1 MKRFIYY
8 LFPLLALTFTACGG
22 SENDDL
28 EEPSKPSTPSEP
40 AKPKLTELS
49 FTTTVQTRAL
59 PEVLT
64 ELKSGAQM
72 SIFVTFSNN
81 TAITTMSKAI
91 CGSDGIFKASPSIE
105 LTAGVIAS
113 FNAVYPYNSNNT
125 SASAIPVSVANQT
138 DYLYSNGTATA
149 SKSNPTASITMHH
162 AMSVFAFNI
171 DKKGYTGAGK
181 LQEVKLS
188 GDGMFTEGKLD
199 INTGSIAG
207 TTKGEYAKS
216 FNETLQAGGFTT
228 NIPAMFV
235 IPSTSNGSNY
245 QITIKVD
252 GKEYTATLPKQ
263 SVSGGTKYL
272 FRMALTERELVV
284 FPEMTDVV
292 SLNANTDDM
301 PERELSTLQ
310 VTHTNKKMATPVVG
324 GSDGMFG
331 KIYWGD
337 GQSEDYKSKASH
349 TYAEQGTHTIAIES
363 WGAQDVTIE
372 SLSGVTEID
381 LSKF

>member
-1 MKRFIYY
+1 M
-8 LFPLLALTFTACGG
+8 
-22 SENDDL
+22 
-28 EEPSKPSTPSEP
+28 
-40 AKPKLTELS
+40 
-49 FTTTVQTRAL
+49 
-59 PEVLT
+59 
-64 ELKSGAQM
+64 
-72 SIFVTFSNN
+72 
-81 TAITTMSKAI
+81 
-91 CGSDGIFKASPSIE
+91 
-105 LTAGVIAS
+105 
-113 FNAVYPYNSNNT
+113 
-125 SASAIPVSVANQT
+125 
-138 DYLYSNGTATA
+138 
-149 SKSNPTASITMHH
+149 
-162 AMSVFAFNI
+162 
-171 DKKGYTGAGK
+171 
-181 LQEVKLS
+181 
-188 GDGMFTEGKLD
+188 D
-199 INTGSIAG
+199 INTGSISG
-207 TTKGEYAKS
+207 STKGEYAKS

>member
-28 EEPSKPSTPSEP
+28 DDPSQPSEP
-40 AKPKLTELS
+40 AKPKITELS

-64 ELKSGAQM
+64 ELKNGSQM

-81 TAITTMSKAI
+81 SANTIMSKAI
-91 CGSDGIFKASPSIE
+91 CSNDLWTASPSIE
-105 LTAGVIAS
+105 LTAGVNAS
-113 FNAVYPYNSNNT
+113 FQAVYPYNSSNT
-125 SASAIPVSVANQT
+125 SASAIPVSVANQI
-138 DYLYSNGTATA
+138 DYLYSNGTATV
-149 SKSNPTASITMHH
+149 SKAFPTASVTMHH

-171 DKKGYTGAGK
+171 DKKGYTGNGK

-188 GDGMFTEGKLD
+188 GDGFFTEGNL
-199 INTGSIAG
+199 NVGTGTISG
-207 TTKGEYAKS
+207 TAKGEYAKS
-216 FNETLQAGGFTT
+216 FNETLQAGGFTS

-235 IPSTSNGSNY
+235 IPSNSNGSNY

-272 FRMALTERELVV
+272 FRMALTERDLIV
-284 FPEMTDVV
+284 FPELTDVV
-292 SLNANTDDM
+292 SLNADSDDM

-310 VTHTNKKMATPVVG
+310 VTHTNKKMNVPVVG

-349 TYAEQGTHTIAIES
+349 TYAEEGTHTIAIES
-363 WGAQDVTIE
+363 WGAQEITME